1 MGVSI
6 VLVQIE
12 MPSFSKTSLDRLS
25 TCDSRLQ
32 KLFKEVV
39 KERDCSIL
47 CGYRPQNEQEEAVR
61 TGKSKVHWP
70 NSKHNKSPSLA
81 VDVMPYHCE
90 EPHIRWEDME
100 GLVDFSWYIKS
111 KAKEL
116 GIGITW
122 GGDFKTF
129 FDGPHWELNDKI

>member
-1 MGVSI
+1 
-6 VLVQIE
+6 

-25 TCDSRLQ
+25 TCDIRLQ

-70 NSKHNKSPSLA
+70 NSKHNKSPSIA
-81 VDVMPYHCE
+81 VDVMPYPIDWDDRHNLNDFAILVFSKARE
-90 EPHIRWEDME
+90 LNIQIRWGADW
-100 GLVDFSWYIKS
+100 D
-111 KAKEL
+111 
-116 GIGITW
+116 
-122 GGDFKTF
+122 GDGNFWEEANWEI
-129 FDGPHWELNDKI
+129 DGPHWELNDKT